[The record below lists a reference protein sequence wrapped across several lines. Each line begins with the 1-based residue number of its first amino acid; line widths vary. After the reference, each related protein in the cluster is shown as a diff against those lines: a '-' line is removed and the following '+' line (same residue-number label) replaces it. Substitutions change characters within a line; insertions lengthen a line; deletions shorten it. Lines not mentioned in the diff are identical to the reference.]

1 MQYTL
6 VSADDHLALNYTRKR
21 NINSELTQRLF
32 EKSLWP
38 HEKVSM

>member
-21 NINSELTQRLF
+21 NINRTYARAILSDGFL
-32 EKSLWP
+32 SC
-38 HEKVSM
+38 SMR